1 MQQANAEIVARIA
14 ELEEK
19 VRQMQEEIRLLRL
32 QSRNQG
38 PLYSDDEKRIQKAAE
53 EDASELRHDI
63 P

>member
-1 MQQANAEIVARIA
+1 MEQANAEIVSRIA

-19 VRQMQEEIRLLRL
+19 VRQMQEEIRVLRL

-38 PLYSDDEKRIQKAAE
+38 PLYSADEKRVQAE
-53 EDASELRHDI
+53 VQQDVAELRGDL